1 MKFQRQFRRHSLGG
15 STYQKMDD
23 GCAAGIDM
31 RFGERNKKNLES
43 IPVRRLS
50 NSNINNYSS
59 NHNHKYVRIQDS
71 NRNLN
76 VDGNNNNNN
85 NKESFSKTKL
95 ERIFGTTLKKATAKA
110 TIAADFVN
118 AAIITTATKKRK
130 PIRNGIRRRR
140 NSLSR
145 SVATQA
151 TETLSSEFVIAIPT
165 KIQCGEGAPINN
177 DDDDIS
183 VLSLDKA
190 LR

>member
-1 MKFQRQFRRHSLGG
+1 MKFQRQFRRHSMGG

-31 RFGERNKKNLES
+31 RFGEWKKKNLES

-59 NHNHKYVRIQDS
+59 NHKYARIQDS

-76 VDGNNNNNN
+76 VDGNNNN

-118 AAIITTATKKRK
+118 DAIITTTTKKRK
-130 PIRNGIRRRR
+130 PTRNGIRRRRR

-165 KIQCGEGAPINN
+165 KIHCGKEAPIDN
-177 DDDDIS
+177 DDIS

>member
-1 MKFQRQFRRHSLGG
+1 
-15 STYQKMDD
+15 MDD
-23 GCAAGIDM
+23 DCAAGIDM

-59 NHNHKYVRIQDS
+59 DHNHKYVRIQDS
-71 NRNLN
+71 NRKLN
-76 VDGNNNNNN
+76 VDGNNNN

-165 KIQCGEGAPINN
+165 KIQCGEGAPIDN
-177 DDDDIS
+177 DDIS